1 MLVGMFTDAKPKPP
15 IDRGPAVPFPPPLL
29 FVGGLAAG
37 ILLDLAL
44 PLPAVI
50 PDARWVVIVGFALVG
65 LGLGFAITGILTF
78 RKFRTAVLPHRAASV
93 LVDTGIYAFTRNPMY
108 TGLTVAYLGGV
119 LLTGVLW
126 VLILLP
132 VVLTLLI
139 TQVIR
144 REERYLGARFPEAYA
159 EYCARVGRWI

>member
-1 MLVGMFTDAKPKPP
+1 MLVGMSTDADPKPP
-15 IDRGPAVPFPPPLL
+15 KDRGPAVPFPPPLL
-29 FVGGLAAG
+29 FVGGIVIG
-37 ILLDLAL
+37 VLLDLVM

-50 PDARWVVIVGFALVG
+50 PDARWVVVVGFALVV
-65 LGLGFAITGILTF
+65 LGVGFAITGILTF
-78 RKFRTAVLPHRAASV
+78 RKFRTAVLPHRPASV
-93 LVDTGIYAFTRNPMY
+93 LVDTGIFAYTRNPMY

-132 VVLTLLI
+132 IVLTVLV

-144 REERYLGARFPEAYA
+144 REERYLRTRFPEAYA
-159 EYCARVGRWI
+159 AYCTRVGRWF

>member
-1 MLVGMFTDAKPKPP
+1 MLVGMSTTTTPKAPK
-15 IDRGPAVPFPPPLL
+15 DRGPAVPFPPPLL
-29 FVGGLAAG
+29 FVGGISGG
-37 ILLDLAL
+37 ILLDLML

-50 PDARWVVIVGFALVG
+50 PDARWVVFAGLTLVVFGVGIG
-65 LGLGFAITGILTF
+65 LTGILTF
-78 RKFRTAVLPHRAASV
+78 RKFRTAVLPHRPASV

-108 TGLTVAYLGGV
+108 TGLTIAYLGGV

-144 REERYLGARFPEAYA
+144 REERYLGVRFPEAYA